1 MVVYLVPTG
10 RSRCELYSET
20 PDESLHLPD
29 ERAGRLQRWMHAIS
43 VQWHAVVEQARRGH
57 SPGRFARWRDRL
69 VCKLAESIAEQRTLW
84 SLRTCSSASLQHPAG
99 LPKDAAKRILDDL
112 LAHARRHHGRWLLAD
127 LVLMLAAVVL
137 TLVPGPN
144 LLGFYFLFRVIGHL
158 QSWRGARQA
167 IDKVT
172 WSFEPSAEL
181 DELMTLVDVPRAA
194 RASRVADVARR
205 LNLPR
210 LTAFFERVAVR

>member
-1 MVVYLVPTG
+1 MVAYLVPTG
-10 RSRCELYSET
+10 RNRCELYSEA
-20 PDESLHLPD
+20 PDESLQSPD

-43 VQWHAVVEQARRGH
+43 VQWHALVEQARRGH
-57 SPGRFARWRDRL
+57 GPGRFARWRDRL

-84 SLRTCSSASLQHPAG
+84 SLRTCQHATLRYAAG
-99 LPKDAAKRILDDL
+99 QDKDAAKRILDDL
-112 LAHARRHHGRWLLAD
+112 LAEARRHHGRWLIVDTL
-127 LVLMLAAVVL
+127 LMIAAAVL

-167 IDKVT
+167 IDRVS
-172 WSFEPSAEL
+172 WSLEPSAEL
-181 DELMTLVDVPRAA
+181 AELLTLLNVPRAA
-194 RASRVADVARR
+194 RAPRVSEIARR

-210 LTAFFERVAVR
+210 LGAFFERVAVR

>member
-1 MVVYLVPTG
+1 MDALDLG
-10 RSRCELYSET
+10 
-20 PDESLHLPD
+20 
-29 ERAGRLQRWMHAIS
+29 
-43 VQWHAVVEQARRGH
+43 AVVEQARRGH

-84 SLRTCSSASLQHPAG
+84 ALRTCSSATLQYATG
-99 LPKDAAKRILDDL
+99 MPKDDARRVLDDL
-112 LAHARRHHGRWLLAD
+112 LAHARRHHGRWLLID
-127 LVLMLAAVVL
+127 LALMLAATVL
-137 TLVPGPN
+137 TLIPGPN

-167 IDKVT
+167 IDKIT
-172 WSFEPSAEL
+172 WSLEPSAEL
-181 DELMTLVDVPRAA
+181 DELLALVDVPRAA